1 MELEQAMENRRSIR
15 KYEAKPVETEKIR
28 KMIQAAGLAPSWK
41 NSQVTRYYVAQ
52 SEEAVAKVREALP
65 EFNRNNTENAPVL
78 ITTTI
83 VKDRSGYNMDGSP
96 TNELGNGWGY
106 YDCGLQNMNLLLK
119 AEELGLSTLI
129 MGIRDAEKLR
139 DVFHIPP
146 SKNSCVTGRDRDVPP
161 DFLRLRQLKVHAGLN
176 FGELSQ
182 FRNVPLDTS
191 VV

>member
-1 MELEQAMENRRSIR
+1 
-15 KYEAKPVETEKIR
+15 
-28 KMIQAAGLAPSWK
+28 
-41 NSQVTRYYVAQ
+41 
-52 SEEAVAKVREALP
+52 
-65 EFNRNNTENAPVL
+65 
-78 ITTTI
+78 
-83 VKDRSGYNMDGSP
+83 MDGSP

-139 DVFHIPP
+139 DVFHIPLEESIVSVISVATVIFIRICQNVKVWRKLLP
-146 SKNSCVTGRDRDVPP
+146 SSKNSCVTGRDRDVPP